1 MSAWPQTLVVDGKF
15 ELSIDETSC
24 FNCRF
29 WLTELNQLGLK
40 VKLSNTYGEGVGEC
54 HANPPMAS
62 GVWPRT
68 IANEWCGRFQ
78 AK

>member
-1 MSAWPQTLVVDGKF
+1 MAVSPQTIVVDGKY
-15 ELSIDETSC
+15 ELKIRETDC

-29 WLTELNQLGLK
+29 WQTEVQHLGMTR
-40 VKLSNTYGEGVGEC
+40 KLSDQYGEGVGEC
-54 HANPPMAS
+54 HANPPTTS

-68 IANEWCGRFQ
+68 IADEWCGRFE